1 MPSIARSSG
10 HITRIPHILFG
21 GDYNPEQWPEEVW
34 LEDAG
39 LMRAAG
45 VNLVSLGIFAWTKL
59 EPAPGRYDFA
69 WLDRVLELLHA
80 QGVAVDLATP
90 SASPPA
96 WLVRMHPEILPVT
109 ADGIT
114 LWHGSRRH
122 YCPSS
127 AAYRE
132 QARGL
137 VQALAEHYRDHPV
150 LALWHIDNEYACHV
164 TECFCDA
171 SAAAFRDWLRDRYES
186 LDALNAAWGTAFWS
200 QTYGDWQEIQPP
212 RRMPAIPNPTQQ
224 LDWQRFTSDAWL
236 GCFRDQEAILR
247 RVTPDIPITT
257 NFMGFHKPLDYW
269 TWAAREDVV
278 SNDSYPDTSD
288 AEWMIDAGMV
298 CDLMRSLGN
307 GRPWILMEQATG
319 HVNWRPR
326 NATKRPGVMRLGS
339 YQALARGAD
348 AVLFFQWRAS
358 RAGAEKYH
366 SAMLP
371 HAGTDSRTWREVTG
385 LGAEL
390 GGLDELVGSRVQADV
405 GILFDW
411 QSWWA
416 LELDGK
422 PSSLRLMP
430 QVRTHYAA
438 LFRRNVTV
446 DFVHPGADLTRYRL
460 LIAPLLYL
468 VDDDAVRNISDWVGA
483 GGTLLM
489 SFFSGIVDRNEHIR
503 LGGYPAPFR
512 ELLGLRVEEFAPYQ
526 EGTANAVRT
535 VDGQTFAASTW
546 SDVIRAEGA
555 DVLGRFTE
563 DWFAD
568 SPAITEHAHG
578 QGRAFYVGTALDEDG
593 LGWILERAC
602 RSAGVQGV
610 ELPRGVEAVSR
621 SDGERRWS
629 ILLNYSGDAA
639 EVALDA
645 PGVDLLTGRAVTG
658 SISLGPTDV
667 AIVRAPA

>member
-1 MPSIARSSG
+1 MKYSTMKAKSRSCFTIG
-10 HITRIPHILFG
+10 
-21 GDYNPEQWPEEVW
+21 
-34 LEDAG
+34 
-39 LMRAAG
+39 
-45 VNLVSLGIFAWTKL
+45 
-59 EPAPGRYDFA
+59 EPP
-69 WLDRVLELLHA
+69 
-80 QGVAVDLATP
+80 
-90 SASPPA
+90 
-96 WLVRMHPEILPVT
+96 
-109 ADGIT
+109 
-114 LWHGSRRH
+114 
-122 YCPSS
+122 
-127 AAYRE
+127 
-132 QARGL
+132 
-137 VQALAEHYRDHPV
+137 
-150 LALWHIDNEYACHV
+150 
-164 TECFCDA
+164 
-171 SAAAFRDWLRDRYES
+171 
-186 LDALNAAWGTAFWS
+186 
-200 QTYGDWQEIQPP
+200 
-212 RRMPAIPNPTQQ
+212 
-224 LDWQRFTSDAWL
+224 
-236 GCFRDQEAILR
+236 
-247 RVTPDIPITT
+247 
-257 NFMGFHKPLDYW
+257 
-269 TWAAREDVV
+269 
-278 SNDSYPDTSD
+278 
-288 AEWMIDAGMV
+288 
-298 CDLMRSLGN
+298 
-307 GRPWILMEQATG
+307 
-319 HVNWRPR
+319 
-326 NATKRPGVMRLGS
+326 
-339 YQALARGAD
+339 
-348 AVLFFQWRAS
+348 VLFFQWRAS

-468 VDDDAVRNISDWVGA
+468 VDDEAVRNISDWVGA

-526 EGTANAVRT
+526 EAAANAVRT

-667 AIVRAPA
+667 AIVRAPASPARSADPGPGFLVGQASPSNTTTRRAPSRRRIASNAPSRSSSPMRSLTRRSSGRRPSA

>member
-1 MPSIARSSG
+1 
-10 HITRIPHILFG
+10 
-21 GDYNPEQWPEEVW
+21 
-34 LEDAG
+34 
-39 LMRAAG
+39 
-45 VNLVSLGIFAWTKL
+45 
-59 EPAPGRYDFA
+59 
-69 WLDRVLELLHA
+69 
-80 QGVAVDLATP
+80 
-90 SASPPA
+90 
-96 WLVRMHPEILPVT
+96 
-109 ADGIT
+109 
-114 LWHGSRRH
+114 
-122 YCPSS
+122 
-127 AAYRE
+127 
-132 QARGL
+132 
-137 VQALAEHYRDHPV
+137 
-150 LALWHIDNEYACHV
+150 
-164 TECFCDA
+164 
-171 SAAAFRDWLRDRYES
+171 
-186 LDALNAAWGTAFWS
+186 
-200 QTYGDWQEIQPP
+200 
-212 RRMPAIPNPTQQ
+212 
-224 LDWQRFTSDAWL
+224 
-236 GCFRDQEAILR
+236 
-247 RVTPDIPITT
+247 
-257 NFMGFHKPLDYW
+257 
-269 TWAAREDVV
+269 
-278 SNDSYPDTSD
+278 
-288 AEWMIDAGMV
+288 
-298 CDLMRSLGN
+298 
-307 GRPWILMEQATG
+307 
-319 HVNWRPR
+319 
-326 NATKRPGVMRLGS
+326 
-339 YQALARGAD
+339 
-348 AVLFFQWRAS
+348 
-358 RAGAEKYH
+358 
-366 SAMLP
+366 MLP

-468 VDDDAVRNISDWVGA
+468 VDDEAVRNISDWVGA

-526 EGTANAVRT
+526 EAAANAVRT

-578 QGRAFYVGTALDEDG
+578 QGRAFYVGTALDEAG